1 MFDLLIR
8 NAQVLDGTGAPAY
21 LADVAV
27 KDGKI
32 AAVGKLSG
40 EAAETADAAG
50 LTLAPGFID
59 VHGHSDFFMPLDPA
73 RASKLLQG
81 VTTELCGQCGLGP
94 APVTEQ
100 NYPVYHKYLSQ
111 QGIPMYPDDRTFTSF
126 SAYLSRM
133 EQTPAGINLAYF
145 IPHGTVRLAVMGFSH
160 DAPDDRQLAQMREL
174 VEDAM
179 QAGALGLS
187 TGLAYAPGRFAAT
200 DELAAL
206 TEPVG
211 RYGGVYTSHLRD
223 QGDQLE
229 QSVQEAIDI
238 ARRGGARVNV
248 SHHKAVGE
256 QNFGKVRKTTQM
268 LHEARIPATH
278 DVYPYA
284 ASSTMLIST
293 LPMAFAQLEP
303 QALLQ
308 ALADPGEL
316 ARLASLLLQGGSGD
330 AAEACGLDRLLI
342 ANATKTPEAAGKT
355 IRQIA
360 QARGVS
366 PFEAYAALL
375 RENELGVQYIKFG
388 MSESDVSYLMADE
401 LCMFGSDALYVP
413 GMKVTHPRS
422 IGTFP
427 CVLRRAVREEQS
439 ISLPEAVRKG
449 ERRERLRRDVRGGGR
464 ETRLEGVVGGRLRRR
479 RLGRRERGGVGV
491 QMAQRPSL
499 RLVIAARRRLDGVE
513 DVDDVSREAA
523 RGEGAHV
530 SVRLRRVGLHQVV
543 EEARHHL
550 GMRLHTR
557 RARDVVRVV

>member
-1 MFDLLIR
+1 MFDLLIQ
-8 NAQVLDGTGAPAY
+8 NAQVLDGTGAPAFS
-21 LADVAV
+21 ADVAV

-32 AAVGKLSG
+32 AAVGKIDG
-40 EAAETADAAG
+40 KAAETVDATG
-50 LTLAPGFID
+50 LTLTPGFID

-133 EQTPAGINLAYF
+133 EQTASGINLAYF
-145 IPHGTVRLAVMGFSH
+145 IPHGTIRLAIMGFSH
-160 DAPDDRQLAQMREL
+160 DAPNQTQLSQMRAL

-200 DELAAL
+200 GELATL
-206 TEPVG
+206 TEVVG
-211 RYGGVYTSHLRD
+211 QYGGVYTSHLRD
-223 QGDQLE
+223 QGDHLE

-238 ARRGGARVNV
+238 ARHGGARVNV

-256 QNFGKVRKTTQM
+256 RNFGKVRKTTQM
-268 LHEARIPATH
+268 LHEAGIPATH

-293 LPMAFAQLEP
+293 LPMGFAQLEP
-303 QALLQ
+303 QALLA
-308 ALADPGEL
+308 ALKDQDAL
-316 ARLASLLLQGGSGD
+316 ARLSAQLLESVNGSGD
-330 AAEACGLDRLLI
+330 AAEACGLDKLLI

-355 IRQIA
+355 IGQLA
-360 QARGVS
+360 QLRGTS
-366 PFEAYAALL
+366 PFEAYTALL
-375 RENELGVQYIKFG
+375 LENELGVQYIKFG
-388 MSESDVSYLMADE
+388 MCEDDVSYLMADA

-422 IGTFP
+422 IATFP

-439 ISLPEAVRKG
+439 ISLAEAVRKLTSMPAAVYG
-449 ERRERLRRDVRGGGR
+449 LAGKGLIREGMDADLTLFDATVITDHATYTQPLLPNEGIRRVYVGGVCAVRDDQYTGAMAGKLLRR
-464 ETRLEGVVGGRLRRR
+464 
-479 RLGRRERGGVGV
+479 
-491 QMAQRPSL
+491 
-499 RLVIAARRRLDGVE
+499 
-513 DVDDVSREAA
+513 SR
-523 RGEGAHV
+523 
-530 SVRLRRVGLHQVV
+530 
-543 EEARHHL
+543 
-550 GMRLHTR
+550 
-557 RARDVVRVV
+557 

>member
-1 MFDLLIR
+1 
-8 NAQVLDGTGAPAY
+8 
-21 LADVAV
+21 
-27 KDGKI
+27 
-32 AAVGKLSG
+32 
-40 EAAETADAAG
+40 
-50 LTLAPGFID
+50 
-59 VHGHSDFFMPLDPA
+59 MPLDPA

-268 LHEARIPATH
+268 LHEAGIPATH
-278 DVYPYA
+278 DVYPYT

-342 ANATKTPEAAGKT
+342 TNATKTPEAAGKT

-439 ISLPEAVRKG
+439 ISLPEAIRKLTSLPAEVYGLAGKGRIAAGMDADLTLFDAAKITDHATYTQPLLPNEGIRRVYLGGVCAVRDDQYTGAMAGKL
-449 ERRERLRRDVRGGGR
+449 LRR
-464 ETRLEGVVGGRLRRR
+464 TR
-479 RLGRRERGGVGV
+479 
-491 QMAQRPSL
+491 
-499 RLVIAARRRLDGVE
+499 
-513 DVDDVSREAA
+513 
-523 RGEGAHV
+523 
-530 SVRLRRVGLHQVV
+530 
-543 EEARHHL
+543 
-550 GMRLHTR
+550 
-557 RARDVVRVV
+557 

>member
-32 AAVGKLSG
+32 AAVGKIAG
-40 EAAETADAAG
+40 EAAETVDAAG

-133 EQTPAGINLAYF
+133 EKTPAGINLAYF

-179 QAGALGLS
+179 QAGALGL
-187 TGLAYAPGRFAAT
+187 
-200 DELAAL
+200 
-206 TEPVG
+206 PVG

-238 ARRGGARVNV
+238 TRRGGARVNV

-268 LHEARIPATH
+268 LHEAGIPATH

-360 QARGVS
+360 QARGLS

-439 ISLPEAVRKG
+439 ISLPEAVRKLTSLPAEVYG
-449 ERRERLRRDVRGGGR
+449 LAGKGRIAAGMDADLTLFDAAKITDHATYTQPLLPNEGIRRVYLGGVCAVRDDQYTGAMAGKLLRR
-464 ETRLEGVVGGRLRRR
+464 TR
-479 RLGRRERGGVGV
+479 
-491 QMAQRPSL
+491 
-499 RLVIAARRRLDGVE
+499 
-513 DVDDVSREAA
+513 
-523 RGEGAHV
+523 
-530 SVRLRRVGLHQVV
+530 
-543 EEARHHL
+543 
-550 GMRLHTR
+550 
-557 RARDVVRVV
+557 

>member
-40 EAAETADAAG
+40 EAAENADAG

-268 LHEARIPATH
+268 LHEAGIPATH
-278 DVYPYA
+278 D
-284 ASSTMLIST
+284 
-293 LPMAFAQLEP
+293 
-303 QALLQ
+303 
-308 ALADPGEL
+308 G
-316 ARLASLLLQGGSGD
+316 
-330 AAEACGLDRLLI
+330 
-342 ANATKTPEAAGKT
+342 
-355 IRQIA
+355 
-360 QARGVS
+360 
-366 PFEAYAALL
+366 
-375 RENELGVQYIKFG
+375 
-388 MSESDVSYLMADE
+388 
-401 LCMFGSDALYVP
+401 
-413 GMKVTHPRS
+413 
-422 IGTFP
+422 
-427 CVLRRAVREEQS
+427 
-439 ISLPEAVRKG
+439 
-449 ERRERLRRDVRGGGR
+449 
-464 ETRLEGVVGGRLRRR
+464 
-479 RLGRRERGGVGV
+479 
-491 QMAQRPSL
+491 
-499 RLVIAARRRLDGVE
+499 
-513 DVDDVSREAA
+513 
-523 RGEGAHV
+523 
-530 SVRLRRVGLHQVV
+530 
-543 EEARHHL
+543 
-550 GMRLHTR
+550 
-557 RARDVVRVV
+557 

>member
-8 NAQVLDGTGAPAY
+8 NAQVLNGTGAPAY

-40 EAAETADAAG
+40 EAAETVDAAG

-160 DAPDDRQLAQMREL
+160 DAP
-174 VEDAM
+174 
-179 QAGALGLS
+179 
-187 TGLAYAPGRFAAT
+187 
-200 DELAAL
+200 
-206 TEPVG
+206 
-211 RYGGVYTSHLRD
+211 
-223 QGDQLE
+223 GDQLE

-268 LHEARIPATH
+268 LHEAGIPATH

-316 ARLASLLLQGGSGD
+316 ARLAFLLLQGGSGD

-360 QARGVS
+360 QVRGVS

-439 ISLPEAVRKG
+439 ISLPEAVRKLTSLPAEVYG
-449 ERRERLRRDVRGGGR
+449 LAGKGRIAAGMDADLTLFDAAKITDHATYTQPLLPNEGIRRVYLGGVCAVRDDQYTGAMAGKLLRR
-464 ETRLEGVVGGRLRRR
+464 TR
-479 RLGRRERGGVGV
+479 
-491 QMAQRPSL
+491 
-499 RLVIAARRRLDGVE
+499 
-513 DVDDVSREAA
+513 
-523 RGEGAHV
+523 
-530 SVRLRRVGLHQVV
+530 
-543 EEARHHL
+543 
-550 GMRLHTR
+550 
-557 RARDVVRVV
+557 

>member
-40 EAAETADAAG
+40 EAAETADATG

-268 LHEARIPATH
+268 LHEAGIPATH

-439 ISLPEAVRKG
+439 ISLPEAVRKLTSLPAEVYG
-449 ERRERLRRDVRGGGR
+449 LAGKGRIAAGMDADLTLFDAAKITDHATYTQPLLPNEGIRRVYLGGVCAVRDDQYTGAMAGKLLRR
-464 ETRLEGVVGGRLRRR
+464 TR
-479 RLGRRERGGVGV
+479 
-491 QMAQRPSL
+491 
-499 RLVIAARRRLDGVE
+499 
-513 DVDDVSREAA
+513 
-523 RGEGAHV
+523 
-530 SVRLRRVGLHQVV
+530 
-543 EEARHHL
+543 
-550 GMRLHTR
+550 
-557 RARDVVRVV
+557 

>member
-1 MFDLLIR
+1 M
-8 NAQVLDGTGAPAY
+8 
-21 LADVAV
+21 
-27 KDGKI
+27 
-32 AAVGKLSG
+32 
-40 EAAETADAAG
+40 
-50 LTLAPGFID
+50 
-59 VHGHSDFFMPLDPA
+59 
-73 RASKLLQG
+73 
-81 VTTELCGQCGLGP
+81 
-94 APVTEQ
+94 
-100 NYPVYHKYLSQ
+100 
-111 QGIPMYPDDRTFTSF
+111 
-126 SAYLSRM
+126 
-133 EQTPAGINLAYF
+133 
-145 IPHGTVRLAVMGFSH
+145 
-160 DAPDDRQLAQMREL
+160 
-174 VEDAM
+174 
-179 QAGALGLS
+179 
-187 TGLAYAPGRFAAT
+187 
-200 DELAAL
+200 
-206 TEPVG
+206 
-211 RYGGVYTSHLRD
+211 
-223 QGDQLE
+223 
-229 QSVQEAIDI
+229 QEAIDI

-268 LHEARIPATH
+268 LHEAGIPATH

-427 CVLRRAVREEQS
+427 CVLRRAAREEQS
-439 ISLPEAVRKG
+439 ISLPEAVRKLTSLPAEVYG
-449 ERRERLRRDVRGGGR
+449 LAGKGRIAAGMDADLTLFDAAKITDHATYTQPLLPNEGIRRVYLGGVCAVRDDQYTGAMAGKLLRR
-464 ETRLEGVVGGRLRRR
+464 TR
-479 RLGRRERGGVGV
+479 
-491 QMAQRPSL
+491 
-499 RLVIAARRRLDGVE
+499 
-513 DVDDVSREAA
+513 
-523 RGEGAHV
+523 
-530 SVRLRRVGLHQVV
+530 
-543 EEARHHL
+543 
-550 GMRLHTR
+550 
-557 RARDVVRVV
+557 